1 MNGIHL
7 HVSALDTIVLAANM
21 LIVLFLLR
29 ILAAHTANSAFGKAL
44 GAIIG

>member
-7 HVSALDTIVLAANM
+7 HVSALDTIVLAANVIIIM
-21 LIVLFLLR
+21 FLLR
-29 ILAAHTANSAFGKAL
+29 ILAAHTANSAFGKGL